1 MKFFWKLYFS
11 IMVITMS
18 CFSIGSYMLI
28 QSGFHA
34 TLEREIENAYNEND
48 IISSILNNLFFYD
61 STVSFSSVQED
72 IMINFLKD
80 ITIQNDTNIL
90 FCLKNNKGEIIYMDG
105 SFSNDDKSIESLTSK
120 QQCYRIVKEKGH
132 YYIYTIKPFSNDIFI
147 ENKRE
152 ITAIFHNKEEQFQ
165 LLLFY
170 SVVLLMMSTIL
181 IYIVTRW
188 LVSPIKNLSLTTKKI
203 TLDNNFKPIQVKGD
217 DEIAQLTKDF
227 NVMSD
232 RLLTSMN
239 EIQDNAEKQSLFVGN
254 FAHEL
259 KTPLTTIIGYGD
271 MLRSK
276 KLPEE
281 QVIRYAD
288 HIVKEGKRLESLSM
302 KLLDLIVL
310 KKQDFILSKVYVPEF
325 LKGVKEEFFIS
336 KKDIDVDI
344 DIEESY
350 IMIEPDLMKTVI
362 INLLDNASK
371 AIDYCGK
378 IEIMGKKV
386 KNGYTISVSDNGRG
400 IPKEEISHIMEA
412 FYMVDKSRS
421 RTQGG
426 VGLGL
431 AIVKEILY
439 VHHAHISFESEIN
452 QGTRV
457 TLHFKEEY
465 HDED

>member
-1 MKFFWKLYFS
+1 M
-11 IMVITMS
+11 
-18 CFSIGSYMLI
+18 
-28 QSGFHA
+28 
-34 TLEREIENAYNEND
+34 
-48 IISSILNNLFFYD
+48 
-61 STVSFSSVQED
+61 
-72 IMINFLKD
+72 
-80 ITIQNDTNIL
+80 
-90 FCLKNNKGEIIYMDG
+90 
-105 SFSNDDKSIESLTSK
+105 
-120 QQCYRIVKEKGH
+120 
-132 YYIYTIKPFSNDIFI
+132 FI

-152 ITAIFHNKEEQFQ
+152 ITAVFHNKEDQFQ

-170 SVVLLMMSTIL
+170 SVILLMMSTIL

-276 KLPEE
+276 KLSEE

-310 KKQDFILSKVYVPEF
+310 KKQDFILSKVYVLEF
-325 LKGVKEEFFIS
+325 LKGIKEEFFIS

-431 AIVKEILY
+431 AIVKEILH

-465 HDED
+465 HDEG